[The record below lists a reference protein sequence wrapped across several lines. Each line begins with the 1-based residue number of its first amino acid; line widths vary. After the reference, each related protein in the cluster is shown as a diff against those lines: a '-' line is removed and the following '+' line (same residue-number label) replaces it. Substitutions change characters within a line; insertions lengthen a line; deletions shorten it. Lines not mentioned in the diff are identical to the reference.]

1 MTEQHYYVHAY
12 RQQVQGKV
20 LDHNGDLGY
29 DYDECVDVANG
40 WARYIGIGESYG
52 NANQLNYS
60 TDCEWIPNGPKNH
73 PVPGDIVIWTG
84 YPADRQYGHVAVA
97 LHGCTSMKLR
107 CLSQNWPDGAPCGVV
122 IFSYEGVSGWWHPRK
137 LGPKGA

>member
-1 MTEQHYYVHAY
+1 MTEQHYYVHAW
-12 RQQVQGKV
+12 RQTVQGRV

-29 DYDECVDVANG
+29 NYGECVDVANS

-60 TDCEWIPNGPKNH
+60 ADCDWVVNTPEAV
-73 PVPGDIVIWTG
+73 PVPGDIVIWTA
-84 YPADRQYGHVAVA
+84 YPADPRYGHVAVS
-97 LHGCTSMKLR
+97 LHYCNLWKIR
-107 CLSQNWPDGAPCGVV
+107 AQSQNWPDGSPCVVV